1 MPVKTEDERM
11 DASTSSKAKK
21 ENIHESAHEGGR
33 QRVQLDF
40 SPAAFARLE
49 EIRELAGAKT
59 NSEVI
64 RNSVRVY
71 EWFLRQK
78 NDGFRINL
86 IKGDQ
91 AKEVELLI

>member
-11 DASTSSKAKK
+11 DATTPSKFK
-21 ENIHESAHEGGR
+21 NNSVHEPAAEGGR

-40 SPAAFARLE
+40 SPVAFARLE

-78 NDGFRINL
+78 NDGFKINL
-86 IKGDQ
+86 VKGDQ